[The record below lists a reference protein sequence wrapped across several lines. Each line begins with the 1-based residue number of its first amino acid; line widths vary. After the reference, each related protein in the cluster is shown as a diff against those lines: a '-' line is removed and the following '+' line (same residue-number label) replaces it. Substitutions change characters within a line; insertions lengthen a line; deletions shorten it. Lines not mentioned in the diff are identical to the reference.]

1 MHNGLGHGKCL
12 VPSPISAALK
22 SVIFLH
28 PFSPLCASG
37 NKDSDKEVCK
47 KGHLSF
53 SLGSSADP
61 SDAHR
66 KERVESNIV
75 SIAVSVLPPPCF
87 LRMLKERSPLHMYLV
102 IKIFVWILNILQNP
116 SSAQKLESKGQGR
129 KKANGRW
136 EKGRK
141 GPRTTTEADLA
152 GGPTLGLQTFTVVG
166 NCGRMYFASV
176 H

>member
-1 MHNGLGHGKCL
+1 MK
-12 VPSPISAALK
+12 SA
-22 SVIFLH
+22 
-28 PFSPLCASG
+28 
-37 NKDSDKEVCK
+37 K

-53 SLGSSADP
+53 SLRSPAGP

-75 SIAVSVLPPPCF
+75 SIAVSVLPPPPCF

-102 IKIFVWILNILQNP
+102 IKIRHLHKN
-116 SSAQKLESKGQGR
+116 SSRRDMGGR
-129 KKANGRW
+129 RPMGD
-136 EKGRK
+136 EKRK

-152 GGPTLGLQTFTVVG
+152 GGRTLGLQTFTVVG

>member
-12 VPSPISAALK
+12 VPRPISAALK

-28 PFSPLCASG
+28 PFSPLYASG

-53 SLGSSADP
+53 SLRSPAGP

-66 KERVESNIV
+66 KEKGGVKYRQHCSFCP
-75 SIAVSVLPPPCF
+75 AAPCF
-87 LRMLKERSPLHMYLV
+87 LRMLKEKSHLHMYLV

-116 SSAQKLESKGQGR
+116 SSVQKLESKGQGR

-141 GPRTTTEADLA
+141 GPRTTTEAD
-152 GGPTLGLQTFTVVG
+152 
-166 NCGRMYFASV
+166 
-176 H
+176 